1 MGTLIKDDATILREM
16 FKEMAKLRGIEVRYQ
31 YLYSN
36 LDYSIHTELKGSYS
50 EPIAMN
56 IIFEEYPRQSTL
68 KRLGW
73 FSEDPKAERPPIAQL
88 PYDAPYLQKGCRILI
103 KFGPNGEEKVF
114 RITRITCIMQ
124 YPDSWYCQLA
134 PEFETTTLPV
144 DTNYNQTDT
153 NFLKETEGDM

>member
-1 MGTLIKDDATILREM
+1 M

-73 FSEDPKAERPPIAQL
+73 FSEDLEQKDHL
-88 PYDAPYLQKGCRILI
+88 LHNYLMMHHICK
-103 KFGPNGEEKVF
+103 KVVE
-114 RITRITCIMQ
+114 
-124 YPDSWYCQLA
+124 YL
-134 PEFETTTLPV
+134 
-144 DTNYNQTDT
+144 
-153 NFLKETEGDM
+153 